1 MFEKIIVVC
10 SGNICRSPTGEY
22 LLKSFLPHKNIISAG
37 VIVEQS
43 QLTGKSADFTA
54 TNIAKRHHIILTD
67 HKAQQLTEQMCLEND
82 LILVMEQHH
91 LEEVSAISPHSR
103 GKIMRFGHWLDNKEI
118 PDPYKK
124 SIESYEFAWQLL
136 AASAALWAE
145 KF

>member
-1 MFEKIIVVC
+1 MFENIIVVC

-22 LLKSFLPHKNIISAG
+22 LLKSLLPHKNIISAG

-43 QLTGKSADFTA
+43 RLVGKSADFTA
-54 TNIAKRHHIILTD
+54 ANIAKHHHINLDD
-67 HKAQQLTEQMCLEND
+67 HKAQQLTEQMCREND

-91 LEEVSAISPHSR
+91 LEEVSLISPHSR
-103 GKIMRFGHWLDNKEI
+103 GKIMRFGHWLGNKEI

-124 SIESYEFAWQLL
+124 SVEYYEFVWNLL
-136 AASAALWAE
+136 ATSAALWAE